1 MRASSFLVASASLLA
16 LTACDA
22 GGKNADVRTPGPQLH
37 ITSPRMDHTFAD
49 AEKAEVLF
57 DLREYAIGKV
67 EDGKNGQH
75 VHLIVDDMPYE
86 AIYDVSKPIRLRD
99 FAKKAP
105 DQITAPPLSEG
116 THVIRAFPSAGPKD
130 ARGMLHH
137 ESWKNPEAFAWVRFH
152 VGKAGGDL
160 EKFDATKP
168 TLTYSRPKGDYKVGS
183 PDLEKFMIDYY
194 LTGTRLEV
202 RGNGVRATLD
212 GKQVAEQRVKKGAD
226 GKDVVVDGKP
236 VMEEV
241 PVVFTTWQRQVIRSP
256 AVGEHEMLLELI
268 DRDGKVIEG
277 PFNATKR
284 KFKVVP

>member
-212 GKQVAEQRVKKGAD
+212 GKQVALKDAE
-226 GKDVVVDGKP
+226 GKESP
-236 VMEEV
+236 A
-241 PVVFTTWQRQVIRSP
+241 VFTTWQRQLIPSP